1 MNQPITPE
9 SNEDQYNGQ
18 PVRVLQYMLNQ
29 LAIHNSAL
37 RRLSVD
43 GFFGEETLE
52 AVMVF
57 QREHQLPVN
66 GVVDLGTWDA
76 IREAYFKME
85 LLHGDPPPLYV
96 LPNGD
101 FAAAEGEEGPPVS
114 VALAMFT
121 SLDKKVSN
129 FRPCEMSGRNEGT
142 FCDNLREIQRLTGLP
157 VTGTLDRATWSYM
170 VQLYHALV
178 TRQ

>member
-1 MNQPITPE
+1 MNRPNTPE
-9 SNEDQYNGQ
+9 PNEDLYSGQ
-18 PVRVLQYMLNQ
+18 PVLALQYMLNQ

-37 RRLSVD
+37 RRLAVD

-57 QREHQLPVN
+57 QREYQLPVN
-66 GVVDLGTWDA
+66 GVVDLRTWDA
-76 IREAYFKME
+76 IRAAYFNME
-85 LLHGDPPPLYV
+85 LLHGDPPPLNV

-101 FAAAEGEEGPPVS
+101 YSAAEGEEGPPVS

-121 SLDKKVSN
+121 ALDKEVSN
-129 FRPCEMSGRNEGT
+129 FLPCEISGRNEGAL
-142 FCDNLREIQRLTGLP
+142 CDNLREVQRLTGLP
-157 VTGTLDRATWSYM
+157 VTGALDRATWSYL

-178 TRQ
+178 TRR